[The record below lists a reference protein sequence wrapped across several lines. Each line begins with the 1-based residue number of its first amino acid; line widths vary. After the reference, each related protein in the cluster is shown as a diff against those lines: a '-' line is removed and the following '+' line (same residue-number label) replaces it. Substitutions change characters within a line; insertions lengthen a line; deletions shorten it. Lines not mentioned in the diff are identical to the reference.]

1 MYLDKARAI
10 SELRSPNR
18 DDGPIARILWRT
30 SVVLESDGQ
39 QPKEAAELRT
49 RADTA
54 RQFLIAAGEGGAL
67 PCNEEDGTERDE
79 EKDSYDVL
87 VPLFYR

>member
-1 MYLDKARAI
+1 VYLDRARVI
-10 SELRSPNR
+10 TELRSPNR
-18 DDGPIARILWRT
+18 DDGPTARILWRT
-30 SVVLESDGQ
+30 SLVLESDGQ
-39 QPKEAAELRT
+39 HAKEAAELRT

-54 RQFLIAAGEGGAL
+54 RQLLIAAGEGGAL
-67 PCNEEDGTERDE
+67 PCNNEDESERDD